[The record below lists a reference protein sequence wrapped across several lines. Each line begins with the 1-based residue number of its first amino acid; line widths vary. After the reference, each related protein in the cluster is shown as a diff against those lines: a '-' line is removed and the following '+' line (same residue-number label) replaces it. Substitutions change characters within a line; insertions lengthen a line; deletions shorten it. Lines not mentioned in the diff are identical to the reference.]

1 MGPWPCTTGDPNP
14 GAGPQ
19 NPHNRFPPPPRYP
32 IRPTLISPPT
42 PTCESGG
49 PVNLEKAAP
58 SPVDSGRL
66 ALAAV
71 LFVPRLS
78 SPASTSLA
86 LSPPISCISSDRRE
100 RTPRDRRLLSGR
112 QGGQPSSP
120 PTRRRRY
127 PSRPFSSSSR
137 SSSELEN
144 KTYLYAAS
152 GGHRPKATRNC
163 PSSDRRRHVSHYS
176 DLFSAYLGEIT
187 YVHRDVSTSPEP
199 RSELTSAWR
208 HIPSSPRP
216 PPLYSQSHPHW
227 QSRRRSWDRSG
238 SQVERHFRRWPVQS
252 SIETHR
258 CATRGLLW
266 FSAGRPGNNPGPS
279 SSRSPPSRFPSTHL
293 LTDAHLHL
301 LPCP

>member
-216 PPLYSQSHPHW
+216 PPPIFPVTSALAVPATQLGPIGLPSREAFPPVASPEFDRDPPLCDPGTVMVFGRAAGE
-227 QSRRRSWDRSG
+227 QSRP
-238 SQVERHFRRWPVQS
+238 Q
-252 SIETHR
+252 
-258 CATRGLLW
+258 
-266 FSAGRPGNNPGPS
+266 
-279 SSRSPPSRFPSTHL
+279 
-293 LTDAHLHL
+293 
-301 LPCP
+301 